1 MGSMRFS
8 NSSTGADPR
17 PKMPENARQM
27 AFYVFFPMKFER
39 NTDYFQSPRN
49 SATFACKPSGVTV
62 AGGQAVSITRAMF
75 EKTPRG

>member
-39 NTDYFQSPRN
+39 NADHFQSPRS
-49 SATFACKPSGVTV
+49 SATLACKPSGVTV
-62 AGGQAVSITRAMF
+62 AGGQAGSITSAIL
-75 EKTPRG
+75 ENTPRG